1 MQLTV
6 IPFKPTSKSF
16 VITFFIMIV
25 IVFVGQVF
33 GTHAV
38 PPLRK
43 SITRWIER
51 GKREEVHRGMAGAEP
66 KNEDK
71 PVKGVGQERTPTDE
85 ESVTPEISRVKAK
98 TWMSWMTG
106 TTIA

>member
-6 IPFKPTSKSF
+6 IPFKPTPKSF
-16 VITFFIMIV
+16 VITFFVMIV
-25 IVFVGQVF
+25 IVFVAQVF
-33 GTHAV
+33 GTRAV
-38 PPLRK
+38 PSLRK
-43 SITRWIER
+43 SITRWTKQGE
-51 GKREEVHRGMAGAEP
+51 REEDHRGMAGAEL
-66 KNEDK
+66 KKEDK
-71 PVKGVGQERTPTDE
+71 PVKGVGQERTLTDE